1 MRYWIRVQFTNIL
14 KNNKKNQKVVLI
26 KLFCDSLFVVE
37 SNLFQ
42 KWKPKLKLDILVLI
56 PQNELFR

>member
-1 MRYWIRVQFTNIL
+1 MRYWIRFQFTNIL